1 MPSWN
6 VALTAAGAYGDGKP
20 IHGRWHVYPEMAAAG
35 LWTTPTDLAK
45 FAIEIALSKQGKS
58 NKVLTQKTTEV
69 MLRPQSKDFGIGFGL
84 NAEHPGEFGHNGADE
99 GFQALLVMNADTGQG
114 AALMANSDN
123 GILAA
128 SEFLRSI
135 AQEYGWKYTEK
146 RGPYEELMLT
156 SKFAGAGAVLQKYED
171 LKSSADAKRHPPE
184 FVLNALGYSYLRTG
198 PIDDAIQL
206 FEKNVSDHP
215 DSSNAYDSLGEAYAA
230 AGKKQM
236 AIENY
241 EKSIKLDSKNQNA
254 IDRLEKLKGQQ

>member
-1 MPSWN
+1 
-6 VALTAAGAYGDGKP
+6 
-20 IHGRWHVYPEMAAAG
+20 
-35 LWTTPTDLAK
+35 
-45 FAIEIALSKQGKS
+45 
-58 NKVLTQKTTEV
+58 
-69 MLRPQSKDFGIGFGL
+69 
-84 NAEHPGEFGHNGADE
+84 
-99 GFQALLVMNADTGQG
+99 
-114 AALMANSDN
+114 
-123 GILAA
+123 
-128 SEFLRSI
+128 
-135 AQEYGWKYTEK
+135 
-146 RGPYEELMLT
+146 MLT